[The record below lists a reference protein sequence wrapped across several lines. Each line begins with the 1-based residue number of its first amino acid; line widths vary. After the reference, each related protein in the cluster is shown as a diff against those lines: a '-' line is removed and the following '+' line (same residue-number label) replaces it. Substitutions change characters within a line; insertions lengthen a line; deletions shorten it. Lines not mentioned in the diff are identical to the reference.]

1 MTSLLSQE
9 LRHLLNPVWILIKD
23 VRGLPLLSQPPQQAR
38 LNDSP
43 GVPAES
49 IGAISPSTTPA
60 LGAAAATAAVPA
72 APAALSSVPASDI
85 KGARDELQARGH
97 SLSQAKNPPEAVSQ
111 YFARA
116 HAFRTVLETE
126 PKELSSASTAN
137 AIRWNAG
144 FLCFWGPSAADQN
157 ELKDFIE
164 ERRFRVELH
173 QAAESS
179 GRTDTSE
186 SCSNITDVQ
195 YREKATGRMPTKP
208 QKAAAGTPSKARR
221 QTAKS
226 QRSAINPAESGGPS
240 STSPPGYVNYLPAS
254 SDATRLRPP
263 LAVASFCLTALSSCM
278 ATHLVFCT
286 DVLPFSGHLVGKE
299 GSETSQPRHIKGP
312 EFMESGVRMSIEIR
326 LAEPLFKGDVVER
339 SVPLLLPKQEI
350 NRLFL
355 VAPLESRLAKQA
367 RQLGEEDKDR
377 CSSVE
382 KLEGNENKVGLA
394 TSGEVEAE
402 SLTGFLVEDTR
413 LLYGVIEGC
422 ANGCLVDAAKLL
434 LRVMKE
440 EKGSGSRLLYN
451 SCLRFTDRR
460 YSVASL
466 AQTIDLRTPLGELV
480 TCRALFDKNNAAALP
495 VLSGLSK
502 LQMATLF
509 TRAADLKC
517 QDLFPTAEELQ
528 SIGEFVSKQK

>member
-1 MTSLLSQE
+1 MDMLQSHCVLGLHSFHVEVKAMTSLLSQE

-326 LAEPLFKGDVVER
+326 LAEPLFKGLQPGASPR
-339 SVPLLLPKQEI
+339 PAALH
-350 NRLFL
+350 
-355 VAPLESRLAKQA
+355 QA
-367 RQLGEEDKDR
+367 RIPR
-377 CSSVE
+377 S
-382 KLEGNENKVGLA
+382 
-394 TSGEVEAE
+394 
-402 SLTGFLVEDTR
+402 
-413 LLYGVIEGC
+413 
-422 ANGCLVDAAKLL
+422 
-434 LRVMKE
+434 
-440 EKGSGSRLLYN
+440 
-451 SCLRFTDRR
+451 
-460 YSVASL
+460 
-466 AQTIDLRTPLGELV
+466 
-480 TCRALFDKNNAAALP
+480 
-495 VLSGLSK
+495 
-502 LQMATLF
+502 
-509 TRAADLKC
+509 
-517 QDLFPTAEELQ
+517 TACGMCCI
-528 SIGEFVSKQK
+528 S